1 MSLTAS
7 QASGSGVHETSVSS
21 HIFLRIC
28 ESWPYVSERAYS
40 HVPHAALWGVQQES
54 GVSGSFLQTIQ
65 SSIAVARVGFP
76 LSAIIQQPN

>member
-1 MSLTAS
+1 M
-7 QASGSGVHETSVSS
+7 
-21 HIFLRIC
+21 
-28 ESWPYVSERAYS
+28 SERAYS